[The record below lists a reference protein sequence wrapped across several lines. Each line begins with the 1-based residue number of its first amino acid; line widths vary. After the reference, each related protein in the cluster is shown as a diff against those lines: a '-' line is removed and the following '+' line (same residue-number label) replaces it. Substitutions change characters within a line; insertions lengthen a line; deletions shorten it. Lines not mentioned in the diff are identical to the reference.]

1 MQGLVEQVDETY
13 GMTRGP
19 LWKHFPHHEHV
30 EPVCENPTPTASQQS
45 RARENN
51 SQPRPQPARKHC
63 LQDLLG
69 KKDSSEITTTD
80 VGSAQFAECIPAMT
94 KKLLVAKRT
103 VDYLC
108 SNVPN
113 ELTNKEGTNFD
124 LKEGLKAIQE
134 ALTTQA
140 AMLPTYTISN
150 KTKKGTTTRMPPSSV
165 DEVTMDAEFLKSL
178 EPPKEEKQGDQRY
191 VDLTAEESEWVK
203 SLINPKWK
211 ENDANNTEKY
221 NKRAHCFSRNELV
234 LIHRGAFLLPEHPN
248 RWEVGQK
255 HTVADLVASLKE
267 RDVALWEVHDA
278 GDPIPR
284 GGRKRVTNNE
294 VKVVDDVGDDDAT
307 EKRRSKRSRN
317 K

>member
-1 MQGLVEQVDETY
+1 MRRTDDARTSFGNTSRI
-13 GMTRGP
+13 TSTSA
-19 LWKHFPHHEHV
+19 
-30 EPVCENPTPTASQQS
+30 VCENQHQQHPNNHALGKQQS
-45 RARENN
+45 AASSTGE
-51 SQPRPQPARKHC
+51 KTL

-80 VGSAQFAECIPAMT
+80 VGSAQFAERIPAMT
-94 KKLLVAKRT
+94 EQLKLAKRT
-103 VDYLC
+103 ADYLLRI

-191 VDLTAEESEWVK
+191 VELTAEESEWVK

-221 NKRAHCFSRNELV
+221 K
-234 LIHRGAFLLPEHPN
+234 
-248 RWEVGQK
+248 
-255 HTVADLVASLKE
+255 KE
-267 RDVALWEVHDA
+267 PLFFQE
-278 GDPIPR
+278 
-284 GGRKRVTNNE
+284 
-294 VKVVDDVGDDDAT
+294 
-307 EKRRSKRSRN
+307 
-317 K
+317 

>member
-30 EPVCENPTPTASQQS
+30 EPVCEKPTPTASQQS

-80 VGSAQFAECIPAMT
+80 VGSAQFAERIPAMT
-94 KKLLVAKRT
+94 KKVKGVAEYLSDVFRRDQLRDEEKEKDAYDVLALLDVILPAYTVA
-103 VDYLC
+103 
-108 SNVPN
+108 
-113 ELTNKEGTNFD
+113 
-124 LKEGLKAIQE
+124 
-134 ALTTQA
+134 
-140 AMLPTYTISN
+140 N

-191 VDLTAEESEWVK
+191 VELTAEESEWVK

-221 NKRAHCFSRNELV
+221 NKRAHCFSRNE
-234 LIHRGAFLLPEHPN
+234 
-248 RWEVGQK
+248 QK
-255 HTVADLVASLKE
+255 SEQHS
-267 RDVALWEVHDA
+267 
-278 GDPIPR
+278 I
-284 GGRKRVTNNE
+284 
-294 VKVVDDVGDDDAT
+294 
-307 EKRRSKRSRN
+307 
-317 K
+317 